1 MTLLSHCACARC
13 LRIKRN
19 VCRIKLY
26 IDFCNFKPR
35 SSRYVGHCGVDGVNA
50 LLHLESLNVIV
61 TSYET
66 VYMYV
71 KYTIFANF
79 I

>member
-1 MTLLSHCACARC
+1 M
-13 LRIKRN
+13 
-19 VCRIKLY
+19 
-26 IDFCNFKPR
+26 
-35 SSRYVGHCGVDGVNA
+35 GHCGVDGVNA